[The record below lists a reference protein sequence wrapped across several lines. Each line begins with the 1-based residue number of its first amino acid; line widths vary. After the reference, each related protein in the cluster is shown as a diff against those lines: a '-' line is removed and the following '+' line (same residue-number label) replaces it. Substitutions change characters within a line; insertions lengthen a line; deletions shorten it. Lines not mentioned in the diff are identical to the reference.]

1 MSAKEKVLDILKSS
15 AEPMRPGEIAETA
28 GLDKKEVDA
37 AIKAL
42 KAEDAIHSPKRC
54 FYAAK

>member
-1 MSAKEKVLDILKSS
+1 MAAKEKVLETLKASE
-15 AEPMRPGEIAETA
+15 APMRPGEIAEKA
-28 GLDKKEVDA
+28 GLEKKEVDA

-42 KAEDAIHSPKRC
+42 KAEDALISPKRC